1 MSPQAAAALSGMST
15 SHLHHYLVSLVKVGL
30 VRRDLGHYVLGS
42 FALELGLIAADK
54 LDLQHTSAG
63 WLRQL

>member
-1 MSPQAAAALSGMST
+1 MSLQALAALSGMST

-42 FALELGLIAADK
+42 FAPELGLVAADNM
-54 LDLQHTSAG
+54 DLQHASAG